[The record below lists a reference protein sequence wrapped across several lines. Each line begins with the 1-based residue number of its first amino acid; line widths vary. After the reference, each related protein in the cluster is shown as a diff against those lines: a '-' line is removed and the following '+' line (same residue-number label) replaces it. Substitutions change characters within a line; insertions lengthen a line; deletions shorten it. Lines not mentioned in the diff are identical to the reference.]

1 MRLLRRLALAAM
13 IVSALVAAGAW
24 LALRA
29 SLPQLDGTLTVAG
42 AEAPIEIRRDRH
54 GVPHIAA
61 RSERD
66 AWFGLGF
73 VHGQDRLSQLALSR
87 LAGRGE
93 LASVFGAGLVGA
105 DRYFRTL
112 GLARVA
118 ARNVSSLPAEALRL
132 IEAYAAG
139 IDAAAAARPLPPPE
153 LLALGHR
160 LPPWTVADSLLVVK
174 LMALRLAGNAAEEAL
189 RAEMKAALAP
199 EVFATAWPGAGA
211 VGEGSNN
218 WVVAGARSESG
229 APLLANDPHL
239 GLEAPSVWYL
249 AHLAAPGLDVLGA
262 TIPGIPAVVVGR
274 NRHAAW
280 GVTSTGADVQDLV
293 AVTDAD
299 VTARR
304 VETIVVRGGD
314 AERLEVVETAF
325 GPVVSGFRR
334 FAGAGRA
341 ALSWTAL
348 ADDDATLAAGLR
360 LARAG
365 SIADA
370 FAALEDFHGPA
381 QNFVLADRRG
391 GIGFTVAGSIPVRRG
406 HDGWLPVAAAKGGWT
421 GRLPYAE
428 LPRLRDPPGGAIV
441 TANQDISPP
450 GWPHFIAR
458 DWAEDYRAR
467 RIASV
472 LAAREKHTVAG
483 FMALQTDTVSLMA
496 REFLPLMLPAVADS
510 PWAARLAAWDGAMD
524 PDLAEPLVFQ
534 AWFRAFAHALFDRN
548 LAPFRDRYGG
558 RRPATV
564 RRVLTA
570 DPSWCGGPPPGDCG
584 ATLARALEDGL
595 ARVAA
600 EFGANP
606 AAWRWGEAHRA
617 VARHLPTDRLPLLR
631 RLFAVE
637 REHGGGPY
645 TVMQANTRI
654 DDARA
659 PFAETHGASLRAV
672 FDLGDPDGG
681 RLIVYPG
688 QSGHPLS
695 PHYADL
701 ADLWARGDYLTLPM
715 TPEAIAPAAAHT
727 LRLSPRFTPRRRAAP
742 PPRRRAKARRPDGA
756 RRGG

>member
-1 MRLLRRLALAAM
+1 M
-13 IVSALVAAGAW
+13 
-24 LALRA
+24 
-29 SLPQLDGTLTVAG
+29 
-42 AEAPIEIRRDRH
+42 
-54 GVPHIAA
+54 
-61 RSERD
+61 
-66 AWFGLGF
+66 
-73 VHGQDRLSQLALSR
+73 
-87 LAGRGE
+87 
-93 LASVFGAGLVGA
+93 
-105 DRYFRTL
+105 
-112 GLARVA
+112 
-118 ARNVSSLPAEALRL
+118 
-132 IEAYAAG
+132 
-139 IDAAAAARPLPPPE
+139 
-153 LLALGHR
+153 
-160 LPPWTVADSLLVVK
+160 
-174 LMALRLAGNAAEEAL
+174 
-189 RAEMKAALAP
+189 
-199 EVFATAWPGAGA
+199 
-211 VGEGSNN
+211 GEGSNN

-406 HDGWLPVAAAKGGWT
+406 HDGWLPVAAAKGGWI

-564 RRVLTA
+564 RRVLAA

-584 ATLARALEDGL
+584 ARARAGAGGRPRPGRRGVRRRPRRLALGGGAQGGRPALAHRPPSPAPPPVRGGKGAWRRPLHRYAGEHADRRCARAL
-595 ARVAA
+595 RR
-600 EFGANP
+600 NP
-606 AAWRWGEAHRA
+606 
-617 VARHLPTDRLPLLR
+617 R
-631 RLFAVE
+631 RE
-637 REHGGGPY
+637 P
-645 TVMQANTRI
+645 
-654 DDARA
+654 
-659 PFAETHGASLRAV
+659 
-672 FDLGDPDGG
+672 
-681 RLIVYPG
+681 
-688 QSGHPLS
+688 
-695 PHYADL
+695 
-701 ADLWARGDYLTLPM
+701 ARG
-715 TPEAIAPAAAHT
+715 
-727 LRLSPRFTPRRRAAP
+727 LRPGRPRRRAPHRLSRPVRAP
-742 PPRRRAKARRPDGA
+742 AVAALRRPRGPVGA
-756 RRGG
+756 GRLSHPADDA